1 MLAKVQKWGN
11 SLALRLP
18 KALADEVDVHLGS
31 PVEIT
36 VRDHRLVIEPK
47 RVRVSYTLGDLLAGV
62 KPDNLHDES
71 DFGAPMGRETW

>member
-18 KALADEVDVHLGS
+18 KVLADEAEIQFDS

-36 VRDHRLVIEPK
+36 VRDHTIVIEPVQ
-47 RVRVSYTLGDLLAGV
+47 RRRTYDLDQLLSEV
-62 KPDNLHDES
+62 TPENCHVET
-71 DFGAPMGRETW
+71 DFGSPAGREVW